1 MNYRH
6 TYHAGGFADVFKH
19 VIFLLVLEHMKKKA
33 SPFFVLDTHAGA
45 GRYDLTSAEAARTG
59 EFKNG
64 IGRLLAEA
72 EVPKELAPYLAA
84 VRRLNARYGAEP
96 RWYPGSP
103 LLAKHMLRGGD
114 RLALAELHPE
124 EARALAREFGADDRI
139 KVHHGDGYTAMKALL
154 PPAEHRGVVLVD
166 PPFEVE
172 DEFERMTKSLRQ
184 AVRRFATGT
193 YLLWYPIKE
202 PDKVEGFLAALRGSG
217 IKRILLAEI
226 RLYPPGGPPGRSQ
239 DGERLEGCGLAM
251 VNPPWTLAES
261 LARIGPWLAKRLAR
275 EGDGGFRLEWLA
287 AE

>member
-19 VIFLLVLEHMKKKA
+19 VIFLLVLEHLRKKA

-45 GRYDLTSAEAARTG
+45 GRYDLTSPEAARTG
-59 EFKNG
+59 EFKQG
-64 IGRLLAEA
+64 IGRLLAETD
-72 EVPKELAPYLAA
+72 VPKDVAPYLAA
-84 VRRLNARYGAEP
+84 VRRLNARYGTGP

-103 LLAKHMLRGGD
+103 LLAKHMLRAGD

-139 KVHHGDGYTAMKALL
+139 KIHHGDGYVAMKALL
-154 PPAEHRGVVLVD
+154 PPAERRGVVLVD
-166 PPFEVE
+166 PPFEAE
-172 DEFERMTKSLRQ
+172 DEFERMVKSLRQ

-202 PDKVEGFLAALRGSG
+202 PDKVEAFLTALRESG

-226 RLYPPGGPPGRSQ
+226 RLYPETQAQEAG
-239 DGERLEGCGLAM
+239 RLEGCGLAM
-251 VNPPWTLAES
+251 VNPPWTLGEALE
-261 LARIGPWLAKRLAR
+261 RIGPWLAKRLAR